1 MKKEHIN
8 LLECQVLEEYLQDNA
23 AYHEGQIVPYYGDNS
38 VAISCVRKGRSNSK
52 KLNAMVQRI
61 LLMCYQYDLYL
72 ELTLIPSK
80 VNVLADAASRQQW
93 HVYDAHWPTFDLF
106 AEYRRHQK
114 WGASK
119 SSDKLQVLHPRA
131 RQAVHDTKK
140 DAFEPSTI
148 SNAKSAWVLW
158 EAYMQDN
165 NRDAYLDLNDPHFD
179 VYIAGYEACLT
190 QGLYGKLRSSDSILT
205 YKSQILWCL
214 NQHNQSRL
222 KQDVER
228 GMQKQLRFNK
238 RPVDPWR
245 LEYFASLYE
254 RHAHSK
260 NLHQLQTLLALSFLG
275 FGIQRSRSA
284 VTKIASVFETDK
296 NLCVSDVRLDRDL
309 YAVWWGV
316 KSSKGDP
323 FAKRMGRDRKD
334 WVPTAG
340 CKAAQHP
347 IDIVALLIRFCKE
360 MGYSID
366 GRGKIYSPQG
376 NDAPFFQQ
384 IIDGRP
390 SGKPLTYAQLLAA
403 MKQTQQ
409 ELRQTY
415 PDIVDAHFGLHS
427 MRRFGATLAKTQGI
441 PDDLIQL
448 MGRWVSMTFQRY
460 FVFDNADL
468 VAINRQLL
476 N

>member
-1 MKKEHIN
+1 MPAYLKSFISSTHAFTKKFGGKQRHLWCPKDMRKDVRTIRHLLKTASNYCLLHPKAGRQKAPPVTGDARGGGKAAGAYVTPHGRKWWKYTANMKKEHIN
-8 LLECQVLEEYLQDNA
+8 LLECQVLEQYLQDNA
-23 AYHEGQIVPYYGDNS
+23 AYHEGQILPYYGDNS
-38 VAISCVRKGRSNSK
+38 VTISCVRKGRSNSRE
-52 KLNAMVQRI
+52 LNAMVQRI

-93 HVYDAHWPTFDLF
+93 HVFDAHWPTFDLF

-260 NLHQLQTLLALSFLG
+260 KLHQLQTLLALSFLG

-296 NLCVSDVRLDRDL
+296 KLCVSDVRLDRDL

-347 IDIVALLIRFCKE
+347 IWNVLLLCRFL
-360 MGYSID
+360 S
-366 GRGKIYSPQG
+366 
-376 NDAPFFQQ
+376 
-384 IIDGRP
+384 
-390 SGKPLTYAQLLAA
+390 L
-403 MKQTQQ
+403 
-409 ELRQTY
+409 
-415 PDIVDAHFGLHS
+415 
-427 MRRFGATLAKTQGI
+427 
-441 PDDLIQL
+441 
-448 MGRWVSMTFQRY
+448 
-460 FVFDNADL
+460 
-468 VAINRQLL
+468 
-476 N
+476 